1 MRLKITMR
9 QSAPKADKAGTSTTR
24 SNKRKCQDIENPHEK
39 PSRPT
44 KSRCIV
50 KLHKKNEGP
59 SKLENLPSELQHM
72 IYVNVFQSI
81 KNKDQTSNAVAPAG
95 SSKDTSSLSNVT
107 SILRASKKTNVE
119 AVQAFHDTVTR
130 PVSRPII

>member
-24 SNKRKCQDIENPHEK
+24 SNKRKCQDIENPYEK

-81 KNKDQTSNAVAPAG
+81 ENKDQISNAVAPAG